1 MLLLLLDALYGTS
14 TSLNEIQNIV
24 VVAAGITAHNED
36 NEVLMRM
43 NSSPDPGCWRW
54 LETSGQSL
62 VR

>member
-1 MLLLLLDALYGTS
+1 MLLLLDAFYGTS

-24 VVAAGITAHNED
+24 VVAGRITAHNED